1 MKEDREYYESLWRQ
15 SKAGG
20 LMKVAMQVIA
30 AIIIIAFLAGC
41 KTKYVAVPEY
51 HETYVSRTDTVW
63 KTDSVKDVQ
72 ISIIQEVD
80 SAYLHK
86 IGIINPPEK
95 AYLIQNS
102 QNKEVSKSLIEH
114 ATDTILK
121 VDSVPKIIIKE
132 KELSKWQHL
141 KMDAGIAAM
150 AIVAALILLLVIKFV
165 RKGKSF

>member
-15 SKAGG
+15 SKVGG
-20 LMKVAMQVIA
+20 LMKVFMLAIVVIITI
-30 AIIIIAFLAGC
+30 AILAGC
-41 KTKYVAVPEY
+41 KTKYVTVPEY

-114 ATDTILK
+114 TTDTILK
-121 VDSVPKIIIKE
+121 VDSVPKLIIKE

-141 KMDAGIAAM
+141 KMDAGVAAMCIAA
-150 AIVAALILLLVIKFV
+150 ALLLLFLINFLI
-165 RKGKSF
+165 RK

>member
-1 MKEDREYYESLWRQ
+1 MREDREYYESLWRQ
-15 SKAGG
+15 SNAGG
-20 LMKVAMQVIA
+20 LLKVAMLVIV
-30 AIIIIAFLAGC
+30 AIITIAFLDGC
-41 KTKYVAVPEY
+41 KTKYVTVPEY

-63 KTDSVKDVQ
+63 KSDSVKDVQ

-95 AYLIQNS
+95 AYLIQNT

-114 ATDTILK
+114 VTDTILK

-141 KMDAGIAAM
+141 KMDAGVAAMCIAA
-150 AIVAALILLLVIKFV
+150 ALLLLFLLKLLI
-165 RKGKSF
+165 RK

>member
-1 MKEDREYYESLWRQ
+1 MKADREYYESLWRQ
-15 SKAGG
+15 SKVGG
-20 LMKVAMQVIA
+20 LMKVVMLVIV

-41 KTKYVAVPEY
+41 KTKYVTVPEY

-114 ATDTILK
+114 TTDTILK

-141 KMDAGIAAM
+141 KMDAGVAAMCIAA
-150 AIVAALILLLVIKFV
+150 ALLLLFLINFLI
-165 RKGKSF
+165 RK

>member
-1 MKEDREYYESLWRQ
+1 MIIRFILIILFNKITRIL
-15 SKAGG
+15 SKFH
-20 LMKVAMQVIA
+20 
-30 AIIIIAFLAGC
+30 IICI
-41 KTKYVAVPEY
+41 
-51 HETYVSRTDTVW
+51 TYNN
-63 KTDSVKDVQ
+63 VQ

-114 ATDTILK
+114 TTDTILK
-121 VDSVPKIIIKE
+121 VDSVSRIIIKE

-141 KMDAGIAAM
+141 KMDAGVAAM
-150 AIVAALILLLVIKFV
+150 CIATALLLLFLLKLLI
-165 RKGKSF
+165 RK

>member
-1 MKEDREYYESLWRQ
+1 MREDREYYESLWRQ
-15 SKAGG
+15 SNAGG
-20 LMKVAMQVIA
+20 LLKVAMLVIA
-30 AIIIIAFLAGC
+30 AIIIITFLAGC
-41 KTKYVAVPEY
+41 KTKYVTVPEY

-63 KTDSVKDVQ
+63 KSDSVKDVQ

-114 ATDTILK
+114 TTDTILK

-141 KMDAGIAAM
+141 KMDAGVAAMCIAA
-150 AIVAALILLLVIKFV
+150 ALLLLFLLKLLI
-165 RKGKSF
+165 RK

>member
-1 MKEDREYYESLWRQ
+1 MKEDREYYESLWRK

-20 LMKVAMQVIA
+20 LMKVAMLVIA
-30 AIIIIAFLAGC
+30 AIIIITFLAGC
-41 KTKYVAVPEY
+41 KTKYVTIPEY

-63 KTDSVKDVQ
+63 KSDSVKDVQ

-114 ATDTILK
+114 TTDTILK

-141 KMDAGIAAM
+141 KMDAGVAAMCIAA
-150 AIVAALILLLVIKFV
+150 ALLLIFLLKLLI
-165 RKGKSF
+165 RK

>member
-1 MKEDREYYESLWRQ
+1 MREDREYYESLWRQ
-15 SKAGG
+15 SNAGG
-20 LMKVAMQVIA
+20 LLKVAMLVIA
-30 AIIIIAFLAGC
+30 AIITIAFLAGC
-41 KTKYVAVPEY
+41 KTKYVTVPEY

-114 ATDTILK
+114 TTDTILK

-141 KMDAGIAAM
+141 KMDAGVAAM
-150 AIVAALILLLVIKFV
+150 CIAVALLLLFLLKLLI
-165 RKGKSF
+165 RK

>member
-15 SKAGG
+15 SKIGG
-20 LMKVAMQVIA
+20 LMKVVMLVIV
-30 AIIIIAFLAGC
+30 AIMIIVFLAGC
-41 KTKYVAVPEY
+41 KTKYVTVPEY

-114 ATDTILK
+114 TTDTILK

-141 KMDAGIAAM
+141 KMDAGVAAMCIAA
-150 AIVAALILLLVIKFV
+150 ALLLLFLINFLI
-165 RKGKSF
+165 RK

>member
-1 MKEDREYYESLWRQ
+1 MREDREYYESLWRQ
-15 SKAGG
+15 SNAGG
-20 LMKVAMQVIA
+20 LLKVAMLVIA
-30 AIIIIAFLAGC
+30 AIITIAFLAGC
-41 KTKYVAVPEY
+41 KTKYVTVPEY

-63 KTDSVKDVQ
+63 KSDSVKDVQ

-114 ATDTILK
+114 TTDTILK

-141 KMDAGIAAM
+141 KMDAGVAAMCIAA
-150 AIVAALILLLVIKFV
+150 ALLLLFLLKLLI
-165 RKGKSF
+165 RK

>member
-1 MKEDREYYESLWRQ
+1 MKGDNEYYKSLWQ
-15 SKAGG
+15 HSKIGG
-20 LMKVAMQVIA
+20 LMKIIMLVIA
-30 AIIIIAFLAGC
+30 AMIIICFLAGC
-41 KTKYVAVPEY
+41 KTKYVTVPEY

-102 QNKEVSKSLIEH
+102 QNKEISKSLIEH
-114 ATDTILK
+114 TTDTILK
-121 VDSVPKIIIKE
+121 VDSVPKLIIKE

-141 KMDAGIAAM
+141 KMNAGVAAM
-150 AIVAALILLLVIKFV
+150 CIVVALLLLFLINFLI
-165 RKGKSF
+165 RK

>member
-1 MKEDREYYESLWRQ
+1 MREDREYYESLWRR
-15 SKAGG
+15 SNSGG
-20 LMKVAMQVIA
+20 LLKVAMLVIA

-41 KTKYVAVPEY
+41 KTKYVTVPEY

-63 KTDSVKDVQ
+63 KSDSVKDVQ

-114 ATDTILK
+114 TTDTILK

-141 KMDAGIAAM
+141 KMDAGVAAMCIAA
-150 AIVAALILLLVIKFV
+150 ALLLLFLLKLLI
-165 RKGKSF
+165 RK

>member
-1 MKEDREYYESLWRQ
+1 MREDREYYESLWRQ
-15 SKAGG
+15 SNAGG
-20 LMKVAMQVIA
+20 LLKVAMLVIA
-30 AIIIIAFLAGC
+30 AIITIAFLAGC
-41 KTKYVAVPEY
+41 KTKYVTVPEY

-72 ISIIQEVD
+72 ISIIQEGD

-114 ATDTILK
+114 TTDTILK

-141 KMDAGIAAM
+141 KMDAGVAAM
-150 AIVAALILLLVIKFV
+150 CIAVALLLLFLLNLFS
-165 RKGKSF
+165 RK

>member
-1 MKEDREYYESLWRQ
+1 MREDREYYESLWRQ
-15 SKAGG
+15 SNAGG
-20 LMKVAMQVIA
+20 LLKVAMLVIA

-41 KTKYVAVPEY
+41 KTKYVTVPEY

-63 KTDSVKDVQ
+63 KSDSVKDVQ

-114 ATDTILK
+114 TTDTILK

-141 KMDAGIAAM
+141 KMDAGVAAM
-150 AIVAALILLLVIKFV
+150 CIAVALLLLFLLKLLI
-165 RKGKSF
+165 RK

>member
-1 MKEDREYYESLWRQ
+1 MKEDREYYESLWQQ
-15 SKAGG
+15 SKVGG
-20 LMKVAMQVIA
+20 LMKVVMLVIV

-41 KTKYVAVPEY
+41 KTKYVTVPEY

-114 ATDTILK
+114 ITDTILK

-141 KMDAGIAAM
+141 KMDAGVAAMCIAA
-150 AIVAALILLLVIKFV
+150 ALLLLFLLKLLI
-165 RKGKSF
+165 RK

>member
-15 SKAGG
+15 SKVGG
-20 LMKVAMQVIA
+20 LMNVVMLVIV

-41 KTKYVAVPEY
+41 KTKYVTVPEY

-63 KTDSVKDVQ
+63 KTDSVKDIQ
-72 ISIIQEVD
+72 ISIVQEVD

-114 ATDTILK
+114 TTDTILK
-121 VDSVPKIIIKE
+121 VDSVPKLIIKE

-141 KMDAGIAAM
+141 KMDAGVSAMCIA
-150 AIVAALILLLVIKFV
+150 VALLLLFLLKLLI
-165 RKGKSF
+165 RK

>member
-1 MKEDREYYESLWRQ
+1 MREDREYYESLWRQ
-15 SKAGG
+15 SNAGG
-20 LMKVAMQVIA
+20 LLKVAMLDIA
-30 AIIIIAFLAGC
+30 AIIIITFLAGC
-41 KTKYVAVPEY
+41 KTKYVTVPEY

-63 KTDSVKDVQ
+63 KSDSVKDVQ

-114 ATDTILK
+114 TTDTILK

-141 KMDAGIAAM
+141 KMDAGVAAMCIAA
-150 AIVAALILLLVIKFV
+150 ALLLLFLLKLLI
-165 RKGKSF
+165 RK

>member
-1 MKEDREYYESLWRQ
+1 MREDREYYESLWRR
-15 SKAGG
+15 SNVGG
-20 LMKVAMQVIA
+20 LLKVVMLVIA
-30 AIIIIAFLAGC
+30 AIIIISFLAGC
-41 KTKYVAVPEY
+41 KTKYVTVPEY

-63 KTDSVKDVQ
+63 KSDSVKDVQ

-114 ATDTILK
+114 ITDTILK

-141 KMDAGIAAM
+141 KMDVGVAAMCIAA
-150 AIVAALILLLVIKFV
+150 ALLLLFLLKLLI
-165 RKGKSF
+165 RK

>member
-1 MKEDREYYESLWRQ
+1 MREDREYYESLWRR
-15 SKAGG
+15 SNTGG
-20 LMKVAMQVIA
+20 LLKVAMLVIA

-41 KTKYVAVPEY
+41 KTKYVTVPEY

-63 KTDSVKDVQ
+63 KSDSVKDVQ

-80 SAYLHK
+80 SVYLHK

-114 ATDTILK
+114 TTDTILK

-141 KMDAGIAAM
+141 KMDAGVAAMCIAA
-150 AIVAALILLLVIKFV
+150 ALLLLFLLKLLI
-165 RKGKSF
+165 RK

>member
-1 MKEDREYYESLWRQ
+1 MREDREYYESLWRR
-15 SKAGG
+15 SNAGG
-20 LMKVAMQVIA
+20 LMKVVLLVIA

-41 KTKYVAVPEY
+41 KTKYVTVPEY

-63 KTDSVKDVQ
+63 KSDSVKDVQ

-95 AYLIQNS
+95 AYLVQNT
-102 QNKEVSKSLIEH
+102 QNKEVSSSLIEH
-114 ATDTILK
+114 VTDTVLK

-141 KMDAGIAAM
+141 KMDAGVAAMCIAA
-150 AIVAALILLLVIKFV
+150 ALLLLFLLKLLI
-165 RKGKSF
+165 RK

>member
-1 MKEDREYYESLWRQ
+1 MKEDREYYESLLRQ
-15 SKAGG
+15 SKVGG
-20 LMKVAMQVIA
+20 LMDVVMLVIV

-41 KTKYVAVPEY
+41 KTKYATVPEY

-102 QNKEVSKSLIEH
+102 QNKEVSKSSIEH
-114 ATDTILK
+114 TTDTILK
-121 VDSVPKIIIKE
+121 VDSVPKLIIKE

-141 KMDAGIAAM
+141 KMDAGVSAMCIAA
-150 AIVAALILLLVIKFV
+150 ALLLLFLLKLLI
-165 RKGKSF
+165 RK

>member
-1 MKEDREYYESLWRQ
+1 MREDREYYESLWRQ
-15 SKAGG
+15 SNAGG
-20 LMKVAMQVIA
+20 LLKVAMLVIA
-30 AIIIIAFLAGC
+30 AIITIAFLAGC
-41 KTKYVAVPEY
+41 KTKYVTVPEY

-63 KTDSVKDVQ
+63 KSDSVKDVQ

-95 AYLIQNS
+95 AYLIQNT

-114 ATDTILK
+114 TTDTILK

-141 KMDAGIAAM
+141 KMDAGVAAMCIAA
-150 AIVAALILLLVIKFV
+150 ALLLLFLLKLLI
-165 RKGKSF
+165 RK

>member
-1 MKEDREYYESLWRQ
+1 MKEDREYYEILWRQ
-15 SKAGG
+15 SKVGG
-20 LMKVAMQVIA
+20 LMKVVMLTIV
-30 AIIIIAFLAGC
+30 AIITIAILAGC
-41 KTKYVAVPEY
+41 KTKYVTVPEY
-51 HETYVSRTDTVW
+51 HETYVSRADTVW

-114 ATDTILK
+114 TTDTILK
-121 VDSVPKIIIKE
+121 VDSVPKLIIKE

-141 KMDAGIAAM
+141 KMDAGVAAMCIAA
-150 AIVAALILLLVIKFV
+150 AILLLFLLKLLI
-165 RKGKSF
+165 RK

>member
-1 MKEDREYYESLWRQ
+1 MREDREYYESLWRQ
-15 SKAGG
+15 SNAGG
-20 LMKVAMQVIA
+20 LLKVVMLVIVA
-30 AIIIIAFLAGC
+30 TITISFLAGC
-41 KTKYVAVPEY
+41 KTKYVTVPEY

-63 KTDSVKDVQ
+63 KSDSVKDVQ

-114 ATDTILK
+114 TTDTILK

-141 KMDAGIAAM
+141 KMDAGVAAMCIAA
-150 AIVAALILLLVIKFV
+150 ALLLLFLLKLLI
-165 RKGKSF
+165 RK

>member
-1 MKEDREYYESLWRQ
+1 MREDREYYESLWRQ
-15 SKAGG
+15 SNAGG
-20 LMKVAMQVIA
+20 LLKVAMLVIV
-30 AIIIIAFLAGC
+30 AIITISFLAGC
-41 KTKYVAVPEY
+41 KTKYVTVPEY

-63 KTDSVKDVQ
+63 KSDSVKDVQ

-95 AYLIQNS
+95 AYLVQNT
-102 QNKEVSKSLIEH
+102 QNKEVSSSLIEH
-114 ATDTILK
+114 VTDTILK

-141 KMDAGIAAM
+141 KMDAGVAAMCIAA
-150 AIVAALILLLVIKFV
+150 ALLLLFLLKLLI
-165 RKGKSF
+165 RK

>member
-1 MKEDREYYESLWRQ
+1 MREDREYYESLWRQ
-15 SKAGG
+15 SNAGG
-20 LMKVAMQVIA
+20 LLKVAMLVIA
-30 AIIIIAFLAGC
+30 AIITIAFLAGC
-41 KTKYVAVPEY
+41 KTKYVTVPEY

-114 ATDTILK
+114 TTDTILK

-141 KMDAGIAAM
+141 KMDAGVAAICIAA
-150 AIVAALILLLVIKFV
+150 ALLLLFLLKLLI
-165 RKGKSF
+165 RK

>member
-1 MKEDREYYESLWRQ
+1 MKEDREFYESLWRQ
-15 SKAGG
+15 SNVGG
-20 LMKVAMQVIA
+20 LMKVVMPVIA

-41 KTKYVAVPEY
+41 KTKYVTVPEY

-86 IGIINPPEK
+86 IGIINPPKK

-102 QNKEVSKSLIEH
+102 QNKEVSKSLTEH
-114 ATDTILK
+114 TNDTILK
-121 VDSVPKIIIKE
+121 VDSVPKLIIKE
-132 KELSKWQHL
+132 KGLSKWQHL
-141 KMDAGIAAM
+141 KMDVGVAAMCIAA
-150 AIVAALILLLVIKFV
+150 AILLLFLLKLLI
-165 RKGKSF
+165 RK

>member
-15 SKAGG
+15 SKVGG
-20 LMKVAMQVIA
+20 LMKVVMMVIV

-41 KTKYVAVPEY
+41 KTKYVTVPEY

-114 ATDTILK
+114 TTDTILK
-121 VDSVPKIIIKE
+121 VDSVSKIIIKE

-141 KMDAGIAAM
+141 KMDAGVAAMCIAA
-150 AIVAALILLLVIKFV
+150 ALLLLFLINFLI
-165 RKGKSF
+165 RK

>member
-1 MKEDREYYESLWRQ
+1 MREDREYYESLWRQ
-15 SKAGG
+15 SNAGG
-20 LMKVAMQVIA
+20 LLKVAMLVIA
-30 AIIIIAFLAGC
+30 AIIIITFLAGC
-41 KTKYVAVPEY
+41 KTKYVTVPEY

-63 KTDSVKDVQ
+63 KSDSVKDVQ

-114 ATDTILK
+114 TTDTILK
-121 VDSVPKIIIKE
+121 VDSVPKLIIKE

-141 KMDAGIAAM
+141 KMDAGVAAMCIAA
-150 AIVAALILLLVIKFV
+150 ALLLLFLLKLLI
-165 RKGKSF
+165 RK

>member
-1 MKEDREYYESLWRQ
+1 MREDREYYESLWRQ
-15 SKAGG
+15 SNAGG
-20 LMKVAMQVIA
+20 LLKVAMLVIA
-30 AIIIIAFLAGC
+30 AIIIITFLAGC
-41 KTKYVAVPEY
+41 KTKYVTVPEY

-114 ATDTILK
+114 TTDTILK

-141 KMDAGIAAM
+141 KMDAGVAAM
-150 AIVAALILLLVIKFV
+150 CIAVALLLLFLLKLLI
-165 RKGKSF
+165 RK